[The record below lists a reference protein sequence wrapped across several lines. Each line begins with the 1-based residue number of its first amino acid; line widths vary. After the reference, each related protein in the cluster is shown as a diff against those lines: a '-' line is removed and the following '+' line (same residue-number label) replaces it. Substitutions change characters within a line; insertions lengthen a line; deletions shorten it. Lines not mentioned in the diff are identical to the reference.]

1 MSNYIKGF
9 NTSDGKKPIFPPAAD
24 GKVWGTKD
32 GEWQPVD
39 PEGGVDETQ
48 LNEAVEAALERAKES
63 GEFDGPKGDPFTY
76 EDFTPEQ
83 LEDLRGPS
91 GPGVTIASVTESTED
106 GGVNVV
112 TFSDGNTLNV
122 RNGKKGDPGYT
133 PQKGIDYFD
142 GARGD
147 PGHTPQKG
155 TDYFT
160 EADKQELVAAVL
172 TALPR
177 AEEAEF

>member
-112 TFSDGNTLNV
+112 TFSDGNKLNV
-122 RNGKKGDPGYT
+122 RNGKKGNFENT
-133 PQKGIDYFD
+133 PVNSLILIDQRT
-142 GARGD
+142 G
-147 PGHTPQKG
+147 
-155 TDYFT
+155 
-160 EADKQELVAAVL
+160 KQHAVYVDNGKL
-172 TALPR
+172 TM
-177 AEEAEF
+177 EEVV